1 MSEIT
6 MREANELDV
15 PLILRF
21 IRELADYERLLHLV
35 EATEDTLRESLFGAH
50 AAAEVMLAYDGETPA
65 GFALFFHNFST
76 FIGRPGLYLEDIYV
90 KPEFRGRGIGRMFFR
105 ELAKIAK
112 HRHCGRMEWAV
123 LDWNRPAISFYERL
137 GAGSVDEWTIFR
149 MTEKQFDSL
158 IE

>member
-6 MREANELDV
+6 MREATEYDV
-15 PLILRF
+15 PLILQF
-21 IRELADYERLLHLV
+21 IRELADYEKLLHAV
-35 EATEDTLRESLFGAH
+35 EATEDALRESLFGARP
-50 AAAEVMLAYDGETPA
+50 AAEVLLAYDGDAPA

-76 FIGRPGLYLEDIYV
+76 FVGRPGLYLEDLYV
-90 KPEFRGRGIGRMFFR
+90 KPQFRGRGIGKTLFR

-137 GAGSVDEWTIFR
+137 GARSVDEWTIFR
-149 MTEKQFDSL
+149 MTDEQFDSL
-158 IE
+158 IG